1 MNKNKLNDV
10 LLAIPGGSMKFVM
23 SKRFGILAV
32 HTEDVGGLTYVG
44 RWVKTSELE
53 DFPEG
58 LSMADASK
66 LAKEKANETSK
77 DE

>member
-1 MNKNKLNDV
+1 MNKQRLNDL

-53 DFPEG
+53 DIPEG

-77 DE
+77 DA

>member
-1 MNKNKLNDV
+1 MNKNNLNDV
-10 LLAIPGGSMKFVM
+10 LFAIPGGSMKFVM

-53 DFPEG
+53 DIPEG

>member
-10 LLAIPGGSMKFVM
+10 LLAIPGGSMKMVI

-53 DFPEG
+53 DIPEG

-66 LAKEKANETSK
+66 LAKEMANETSK
-77 DE
+77 DA

>member
-1 MNKNKLNDV
+1 MNKNKLNDL
-10 LLAIPGGSMKFVM
+10 LLAIPGGSMKMVI

-32 HTEDVGGLTYVG
+32 HSEDVGGLTYVG

-53 DFPEG
+53 DIPEG

-66 LAKEKANETSK
+66 FAKEMANETSK
-77 DE
+77 DA

>member
-1 MNKNKLNDV
+1 MNKNKLNDL
-10 LLAIPGGSMKFVM
+10 LLAIPGGSMKMVI

-32 HTEDVGGLTYVG
+32 HSEDVGGLTYVG

-53 DFPEG
+53 DIPEG

-66 LAKEKANETSK
+66 LAKEMANETSK

>member
-32 HTEDVGGLTYVG
+32 HTEDIGGLTYVG

-53 DFPEG
+53 DIPEG

>member
-1 MNKNKLNDV
+1 MNKQCLNDL
-10 LLAIPGGSMKFVM
+10 LLAIPGKSMKFVM

-53 DFPEG
+53 DIPEG

>member
-10 LLAIPGGSMKFVM
+10 LLAIPGGSMKMVI

-44 RWVKTSELE
+44 RWVRTSELE
-53 DFPEG
+53 DIPEG

-66 LAKEKANETSK
+66 LATEMANEKSK
-77 DE
+77 DA

>member
-53 DFPEG
+53 DIPEG

>member
-1 MNKNKLNDV
+1 MNKNNLNDV

-53 DFPEG
+53 DIPEG

-66 LAKEKANETSK
+66 FVKEKANETSK
-77 DE
+77 DA

>member
-10 LLAIPGGSMKFVM
+10 LLAIPGGSMKMVI

-32 HTEDVGGLTYVG
+32 HSEDVGGLTYVG

-53 DFPEG
+53 DIPEG

-66 LAKEKANETSK
+66 LAKEMANETSK
-77 DE
+77 DA

>member
-10 LLAIPGGSMKFVM
+10 LLAIPGGSMKMVI

-53 DFPEG
+53 DIPED

-66 LAKEKANETSK
+66 LAKEMANESK
-77 DE
+77 DA

>member
-1 MNKNKLNDV
+1 MNKNNLKDV

-53 DFPEG
+53 DIPEG

-66 LAKEKANETSK
+66 LAKEMANETRK
-77 DE
+77 DA

>member
-1 MNKNKLNDV
+1 MNKNKLYDV

-53 DFPEG
+53 DIPEG

>member
-1 MNKNKLNDV
+1 MNKNNLNDV

-53 DFPEG
+53 DIPEG

>member
-1 MNKNKLNDV
+1 MNKNNLNDV

-53 DFPEG
+53 DIPEG
-58 LSMADASK
+58 LSMSDASK

>member
-10 LLAIPGGSMKFVM
+10 LLAIPGGSMKMVI

-44 RWVKTSELE
+44 RWVRTSELE
-53 DFPEG
+53 DIPEG
-58 LSMADASK
+58 LPMADASK

>member
-53 DFPEG
+53 DIPEG

-66 LAKEKANETSK
+66 LAKEKANETIK

>member
-1 MNKNKLNDV
+1 MNKNNLNDV

-53 DFPEG
+53 DIPEG
-58 LSMADASK
+58 LSMADDSK

-77 DE
+77 DA

>member
-1 MNKNKLNDV
+1 MNKNNLNDV

-53 DFPEG
+53 DIPEG

-66 LAKEKANETSK
+66 LAKEKANETIK

>member
-1 MNKNKLNDV
+1 MNNHKLNDL

-53 DFPEG
+53 DIPEG

-77 DE
+77 DA

>member
-1 MNKNKLNDV
+1 MNKNNLNDV

-53 DFPEG
+53 DIPED

-66 LAKEKANETSK
+66 LAKEMANETSK
-77 DE
+77 DA

>member
-10 LLAIPGGSMKFVM
+10 LFAIPGGSMKFVM

-32 HTEDVGGLTYVG
+32 HSEDVGGLTYVG

-53 DFPEG
+53 DIPEG

>member
-1 MNKNKLNDV
+1 MNNHKLNDL
-10 LLAIPGGSMKFVM
+10 LLAIPGGSMKMVI

-32 HTEDVGGLTYVG
+32 HSEDVGGLTYVG

-53 DFPEG
+53 DIPEG

-66 LAKEKANETSK
+66 LAKEKANESK
-77 DE
+77 DA

>member
-32 HTEDVGGLTYVG
+32 HSEDVGGLTYVG

-53 DFPEG
+53 DIPEG

>member
-53 DFPEG
+53 DIPEE

>member
-10 LLAIPGGSMKFVM
+10 LLAIPGGSMKMVI

-53 DFPEG
+53 DIPEG

>member
-10 LLAIPGGSMKFVM
+10 LLAIPGGSMKFVI

-53 DFPEG
+53 DIPEG

>member
-1 MNKNKLNDV
+1 MNKNNLNDV

-53 DFPEG
+53 DIPEG

-66 LAKEKANETSK
+66 LEKEKANETSK

>member
-10 LLAIPGGSMKFVM
+10 LFAIPGGSMKFVM

-32 HTEDVGGLTYVG
+32 HSEDVGGLTYVG
-44 RWVKTSELE
+44 RWVKTSELA
-53 DFPEG
+53 DIPEG

-77 DE
+77 DA

>member
-10 LLAIPGGSMKFVM
+10 LLAIPGGSMKMVI

-32 HTEDVGGLTYVG
+32 HSEDVGGLTYVG

-53 DFPEG
+53 DIPEG

>member
-1 MNKNKLNDV
+1 MNKNNLNDV

-53 DFPEG
+53 DIPEG

-66 LAKEKANETSK
+66 FVKEKANETSK

>member
-1 MNKNKLNDV
+1 MNKNNLNDV
-10 LLAIPGGSMKFVM
+10 LFAIPGESMKFVM

-53 DFPEG
+53 DIPEG

-77 DE
+77 DA

>member
-1 MNKNKLNDV
+1 MNKNKLNDL
-10 LLAIPGGSMKFVM
+10 LLAIPGGSMKMVI

-32 HTEDVGGLTYVG
+32 HSEDVGGLTYVG

-53 DFPEG
+53 DIPEG

-77 DE
+77 DA

>member
-1 MNKNKLNDV
+1 MNKNKLNDL
-10 LLAIPGGSMKFVM
+10 LLAIPGGSMKMVI

-32 HTEDVGGLTYVG
+32 HSEDVGGLTYVG

-53 DFPEG
+53 DIPEG

-66 LAKEKANETSK
+66 LAKEKANETK
-77 DE
+77 DA